1 MGFLCSSCKNTF
13 GCDPSLKNGA
23 GSFCKDCHKK
33 MHDKMIAVNRKRLI
47 ETDGVCKYCGEIAEP
62 FQGDPNETVH
72 VCKKCTGTIIPHIL
86 KCIRYS
92 DKIAKYVASREEKE
106 STSRKSREAAR
117 IIASESQAIKA
128 PEDRITRLEGMLEEL
143 LQHITKPK

>member
-1 MGFLCSSCKNTF
+1 
-13 GCDPSLKNGA
+13 
-23 GSFCKDCHKK
+23 